1 MEIKKIFA
9 MLVMTL
15 FMVSMVPV
23 NFAEA
28 FTLDPRVMTYVKE
41 NSEKLETLGLNGCM
55 VQMIDKFSH
64 LSKKAAN
71 AYCNEVGKH
80 RTGIQLPK
88 AITKIRPIKAENK
101 IRALNIAEPEKEF
114 LLKVRPRVLRK
125 FASLQQE
132 NIGKLAKL
140 KPQVLENLGKLS
152 RAEIKAIAKKPIAIK
167 EADITVAIQEKE
179 AIKLKAKFKRL
190 VPRLE
195 KVRIVQAIDEAN
207 EIIRLKKVDLMP
219 IKKKLQELKPKVKAC
234 EGDNSAACIK
244 LRGDIAAH
252 SGNYLKHLIV
262 MLEKNLGKVK
272 DKVIASDEL
281 TEEQVNNIKTEW
293 YSLQGMVD
301 KLKSEIQDINTNTQ
315 RSEIQEIVRKIKAVT
330 KEVKQFVNKVRTLLQ
345 EKKVVTVLAKLDAL
359 EERLEAILDIMEE
372 KGLSVDRFEVLIDS
386 FSESVSEAR
395 INYKKALVEKKD
407 GNNEG
412 AMKYFA
418 ISKDA
423 FKKAH
428 TTLKKIAKIVK
439 EAGWHI
445 EASPI
450 VVEGYVVDDK
460 DIAAFSE
467 LITNQEKLRIG
478 HDLNGDGSIDV
489 ADVVKLANMVDFLD
503 SYLSKDGQLDKA
515 DAEIFAQMI
524 TILGNVNLANTY
536 FDMNEDG
543 NVDVTDLVEF
553 NNFVKNFDI
562 VG

>member
-1 MEIKKIFA
+1 LEEIKNKKMEIKKIFA

-101 IRALNIAEPEKEF
+101 IRALKITEPEKEF
-114 LLKVRPRVLRK
+114 LLKVRPMVLRK
-125 FASLQQE
+125 FASLQQV
-132 NIGKLAKL
+132 NIGKIAKL

-167 EADITVAIQEKE
+167 EADITAAIQEKE

-190 VPRLE
+190 VTRLE

-281 TEEQVNNIKTEW
+281 TEEQPHQ
-293 YSLQGMVD
+293 YCRLHS
-301 KLKSEIQDINTNTQ
+301 SH
-315 RSEIQEIVRKIKAVT
+315 A
-330 KEVKQFVNKVRTLLQ
+330 QFLT
-345 EKKVVTVLAKLDAL
+345 
-359 EERLEAILDIMEE
+359 
-372 KGLSVDRFEVLIDS
+372 
-386 FSESVSEAR
+386 
-395 INYKKALVEKKD
+395 
-407 GNNEG
+407 
-412 AMKYFA
+412 
-418 ISKDA
+418 
-423 FKKAH
+423 
-428 TTLKKIAKIVK
+428 
-439 EAGWHI
+439 
-445 EASPI
+445 
-450 VVEGYVVDDK
+450 
-460 DIAAFSE
+460 
-467 LITNQEKLRIG
+467 
-478 HDLNGDGSIDV
+478 
-489 ADVVKLANMVDFLD
+489 FL
-503 SYLSKDGQLDKA
+503 G
-515 DAEIFAQMI
+515 
-524 TILGNVNLANTY
+524 
-536 FDMNEDG
+536 
-543 NVDVTDLVEF
+543 
-553 NNFVKNFDI
+553 
-562 VG
+562 